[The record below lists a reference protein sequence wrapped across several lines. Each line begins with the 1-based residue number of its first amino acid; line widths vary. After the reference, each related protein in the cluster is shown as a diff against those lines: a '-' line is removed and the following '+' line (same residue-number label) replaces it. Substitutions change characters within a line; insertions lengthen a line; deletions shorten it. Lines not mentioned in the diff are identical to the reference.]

1 MAYFC
6 GNCGAKLKENDKFCS
21 NCGQSINSI
30 QYEIND
36 KIKNE
41 DIRDKYSDD
50 NTLAILGF
58 IFALF
63 HLSIIGLI
71 LCIIALSKAKDK
83 KKDRKGFAIAGIV
96 IICIRWAFYILLTLL
111 MFFGYSYSALSLI

>member
-6 GNCGAKLKENDKFCS
+6 GNCGAKLKENDKFCG

-63 HLSIIGLI
+63 HLL
-71 LCIIALSKAKDK
+71 
-83 KKDRKGFAIAGIV
+83 
-96 IICIRWAFYILLTLL
+96 
-111 MFFGYSYSALSLI
+111 